1 MIAGSVGLSTMR
13 PRTAADILMILVT
26 LIWGMNFAII
36 KSAFSC
42 FHPLAFTMLRFI
54 AAAVVISAVLKL
66 CGYPLAVER
75 KDLPA
80 LAGLGI
86 VSNTLYQILFVIGL
100 DNTRAG
106 NAGLLISSTPVFAYL
121 SGMLLNKDPFRRRVL
136 GGILLSVAGVAVVV
150 LFSSKT
156 VEFGSSWFGDTLILL
171 SAICWGIYTG
181 WAARWVLKYGPVRMT
196 FWTTLTGA
204 AAMLPPLVPFLL
216 RQDWRGVTRE
226 GWLAFLYATFLAIV
240 FGYLAWSYALQHL
253 GVARTAVYSNVTPL
267 IALFGGW
274 LVLGERP
281 LLAQLLGA
289 ALILSGVFLVRARR
303 ATLLP
308 PLGRLGARQRAI
320 AREGRG

>member
-1 MIAGSVGLSTMR
+1 MIAGLIELRTMK
-13 PRTAADILMILVT
+13 PRTAADLLMLIVT

-54 AAAVVISAVLKL
+54 GAAVVISAVLKL
-66 CGYPLAVER
+66 RGYPLAGER
-75 KDLPA
+75 RDLPA

-100 DNTRAG
+100 DHTRAG
-106 NAGLLISSTPVFAYL
+106 NAGLLISSTPMFAYL
-121 SGMLLNKDPFRRRVL
+121 SGVLLNKDPFRRRVL
-136 GGILLSVAGVAVVV
+136 GGILLSAAGVAVVV

-196 FWTTLTGA
+196 LWTMLTGT
-204 AAMLPPLVPFLL
+204 AAMLPPLLPFLL
-216 RQDWRGVTRE
+216 RQDWRAVTPE
-226 GWLAFLYATFLAIV
+226 GWLGFLYSTFLAIV
-240 FGYLAWSYALQHL
+240 FGYLAWSYALRHL
-253 GVARTAVYSNVTPL
+253 GVARTAIYSNVTPM

-281 LLAQLLGA
+281 VAAQLLGA
-289 ALILSGVFLVRARR
+289 ALILGGVFLVRARG
-303 ATLLP
+303 ASLAPLLSRRREIP
-308 PLGRLGARQRAI
+308 
-320 AREGRG
+320 REGRG